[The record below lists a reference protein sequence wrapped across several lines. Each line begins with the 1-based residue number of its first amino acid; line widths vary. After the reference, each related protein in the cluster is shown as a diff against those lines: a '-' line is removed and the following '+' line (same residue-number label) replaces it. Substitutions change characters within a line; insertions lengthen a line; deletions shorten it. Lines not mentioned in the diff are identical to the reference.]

1 MNNKEEVVAVVSS
14 VPGSGEQILAEEVSL
29 VKTEAQKI
37 SVVTEKDYAEA
48 AEVLK
53 TVKTKAAEVTEFF
66 KPLKDAAHKAHA
78 EICNRE
84 KACLAP
90 LKDAEAVIKNAMK
103 DYLMEQDRLRREA
116 EAAARKAAQ
125 EEAEKRMNE
134 AIAAEQSGDTAKAEQ
149 LFAEASV
156 ADTLS
161 GNITV
166 LAEKPIVQGVS
177 ATKDWEIVSVD
188 ADKVP
193 AYLCGIELRPV
204 DLGAVKR
211 LIKASKGSVQIPGVT
226 YKETLSMSA
235 RRN

>member
-1 MNNKEEVVAVVSS
+1 MNTKEEVVAVISS
-14 VPGSGEQILAEEVSL
+14 VPGAGEQHLVEEVGL
-29 VKTEAQKI
+29 VKSEAQRV
-37 SVVTEKDYAEA
+37 SVVTEQDYAEA
-48 AEVLK
+48 GEVLR

-66 KPLKDAAHKAHA
+66 KPLKEAAHKAHA

-90 LKDAEAVIKNAMK
+90 LKDAEAAIKNAMR
-103 DYLMEQDRLRREA
+103 DYLMEQERLRREA
-116 EAAARKAAQ
+116 EEAARKAAQ
-125 EEAEKRMNE
+125 AEAEKKMNE
-134 AIAAEQSGDTAKAEQ
+134 AIAAEQSGDKDKAEQ

-156 ADTLS
+156 TDSLA

-166 LAEKPIVQGVS
+166 IAEKPSVQGVS
-177 ATKDWEIVSVD
+177 ASKDWEIVSVD
-188 ADKVP
+188 AAKVP
-193 AYLCGIELRPV
+193 AYLAGIELRPV

-211 LIKASKGSVQIPGVT
+211 MIKASKGTVQIPGVV